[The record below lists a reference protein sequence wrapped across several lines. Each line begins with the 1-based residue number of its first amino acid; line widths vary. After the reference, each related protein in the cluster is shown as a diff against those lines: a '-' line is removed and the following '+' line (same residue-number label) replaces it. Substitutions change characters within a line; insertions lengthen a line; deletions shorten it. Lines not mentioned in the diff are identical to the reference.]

1 MTIDLTDT
9 STGAIHEALTQARRR
24 MGGPASGTVL
34 TLIIVTDESEQ
45 YDAVRAASQAG
56 REHPSRILAVIT
68 RRPKGESRLDAEIRV
83 GETGPGRDHP
93 AAHVRPARPARRL
106 GGRAAARA
114 RRAGGHLVAGRGAAR
129 AGRGPAR
136 RGGPAPGDR
145 RGRQR
150 DAQGHAADP
159 GQGLQAG

>member
-34 TLIIVTDESEQ
+34 TLIIVTDESAQ

-56 REHPSRILAVIT
+56 REHPSRVLAVIT
-68 RRPKGESRLDAEIRV
+68 RKPKGP
-83 GETGPGRDHP
+83 TGRGDL
-93 AAHVRPARPARRL
+93 VARRSTAL
-106 GGRAAARA
+106 
-114 RRAGGHLVAGRGAAR
+114 
-129 AGRGPAR
+129 AR
-136 RGGPAPGDR
+136 RGSARRGRPAPGDG
-145 RGRQR
+145 RGSQR

-159 GQGLQAG
+159 GQGLPAG